1 MPRVVLRAIVF
12 DFDGLICDT
21 EWPEYRSVADAF
33 DTHGLDFPPESWVQV
48 IGTSWNVDWM
58 SDLETRLGRTVDR
71 DALVAARRVRRDE
84 LLAGLV
90 VLPGVVELI
99 ELARARSLGLA
110 VASSSPADWVG
121 PHLERLGL
129 AQHFGVVVTRDDVA
143 HAKPAPDLYLLACER
158 LGVDPAD
165 AVAVEDSAPGAHA
178 ARAAG
183 VRCVVVPNRL
193 TSLVDLSHAD
203 LRLESLAD
211 VQLAQFEALLV
222 AAGPDPQAQVS

>member
-33 DTHGLDFPPESWVQV
+33 ADHGLDFPPEAWVQV
-48 IGTSWNVDWM
+48 IGTTGNVDWL
-58 SDLETRLGRTVDR
+58 SDLEAQLGRAVDR

-84 LLAGLV
+84 LLSGLA

-99 ELARARSLGLA
+99 ELARAAGLGLA

-129 AQHFGVVVTRDDVA
+129 AAHFGVVVTRDDVA

-158 LGVDPAD
+158 LEVAPAD
-165 AVAVEDSAPGAHA
+165 AVAIEDSAPGAHA
-178 ARAAG
+178 ALAAG
-183 VRCVVVPNRL
+183 LRCVVVPNRL
-193 TSLVDLSHAD
+193 TSLVDLSHAH
-203 LRLESLAD
+203 LRLDSLAD
-211 VQLAQFEALLV
+211 VQLAHLEALLV
-222 AAGPDPQAQVS
+222 AAESGPPAPIS